1 MRIYWD
7 LLMGF
12 LKVGCFA
19 FGGAYGAISLI
30 REVVLDYGWITDER
44 LSYFIAVAEST
55 PGPIMANLATYVG
68 LTKGGFIGSLIATGA
83 VIMPSFISILLIT
96 RLLRSA
102 LKNPWVQAVLRGLK
116 PCIIGIVIAT
126 GAFMMLSNVFKAGL
140 GTPVDGKAFL
150 LTLALTAFT
159 LIWRRVKGKDL
170 SSIGLIVISALC
182 GVVLFA

>member
-7 LLMGF
+7 LLVGF

-19 FGGAYGAISLI
+19 FGGAYGAIPLI
-30 REVVLDYGWITDER
+30 REVVLDYGWLTDER
-44 LSYFIAVAEST
+44 LSYFIAVSEST

-68 LTKGGFIGSLIATGA
+68 LSQGGFVGSLIATLA
-83 VIMPSFISILLIT
+83 VILPSFITILLIT
-96 RLLRSA
+96 RLLKSA

-126 GAFMMLSNVFKAGL
+126 GAFMMLSNVFSDGP
-140 GTPVDGKAFL
+140 GTPVDGKAL
-150 LTLALTAFT
+150 GLTLALTALAFG
-159 LIWRRVKGKDL
+159 WRRVKGKDL

-182 GVVLFA
+182 GAVLFA